1 MYLSLLSLDC
11 LLELPDTPSHLQ
23 SQPQSTSE
31 RSPLEMATTTTAAA
45 PYAFTTL
52 VTTDEYLPAALV
64 LAHSL
69 QVAHAS
75 TSFLSKQDHDI
86 LSTDGIPELGP
97 TASSRSKID
106 LVALVTTATLS
117 IQSIR
122 ALLTVYDRV
131 IGVEPIGIESILAMQ
146 QLGQVQVGSDD
157 QGSQGS
163 DVASQSQQNLTLLGR
178 ADLGQARGAA
188 LSKLHAW
195 RLKEYQKI
203 VYLDADTLVLVSS
216 EVDTLKQIC
225 KLPADPLALLIVPS
239 TAPIGPPLCIDP
251 RLCRLFGYRL
261 ARHLQLG
268 CHAPHTLG
276 RAFRWSPQP
285 SSRIWNMGRR
295 RSRSA

>member
-1 MYLSLLSLDC
+1 
-11 LLELPDTPSHLQ
+11 
-23 SQPQSTSE
+23 
-31 RSPLEMATTTTAAA
+31 MATTTTTKA

-75 TSFLSKQDHDI
+75 ESFLSKQDHDI

-97 TASSRSKID
+97 TASTRTKID
-106 LVALVTTATLS
+106 LVALITPATLS
-117 IQSIR
+117 LQSIR

-146 QLGQVQVGSDD
+146 QLGQVQVGSDEGTD
-157 QGSQGS
+157 SQGY
-163 DVASQSQQNLTLLGR
+163 DVASRSQQNLTLLGR

-203 VYLDADTLVLVSS
+203 VYLDADTLVLVGS
-216 EVDTLKQIC
+216 EVLT
-225 KLPADPLALLIVPS
+225 
-239 TAPIGPPLCIDP
+239 
-251 RLCRLFGYRL
+251 
-261 ARHLQLG
+261 
-268 CHAPHTLG
+268 
-276 RAFRWSPQP
+276 
-285 SSRIWNMGRR
+285 
-295 RSRSA
+295 